1 VRHVEIFF
9 DPQTHTDRG
18 LAFATVIE
26 GILQALKDGEA
37 ELGITSGLILCF
49 LRHLSEDAA
58 IETFKAAE
66 PWYDQLLGVGLDSSE
81 VGHPPSK
88 FTRVFDMAGK
98 AGLKRVAHAGEE
110 GPASYIHEALDL
122 LQVDRIDHGNKSLDD
137 PTLIKKLAQ
146 SGMTLTLCP
155 LSNLKLCVIDDMR
168 DQPVK
173 ALLEKGVHVMLNSDD
188 PAYFGGYL
196 NENYLAAA
204 RALDLSAA
212 DIERLARNSFKG
224 SFLDEATKAR
234 HDAAIDA
241 FMATQPAAPAF

>member
-1 VRHVEIFF
+1 M
-9 DPQTHTDRG
+9 
-18 LAFATVIE
+18 
-26 GILQALKDGEA
+26 
-37 ELGITSGLILCF
+37 F

-66 PWYDQLLGVGLDSSE
+66 PWHDQLLGVGLDSSE
-81 VGHPPSK
+81 IGHPPSK

-110 GPASYIHEALDL
+110 GPASYIHEALEL

-137 PTLIKKLAQ
+137 PALIKKLAQ

-155 LSNLKLCVIDDMR
+155 LSNLKLCVIDDLG

-173 ALLEKGVHVMLNSDD
+173 ALLEKGVQVMLNSDD

-196 NENYLAAA
+196 NENYLAVA

-224 SFLDEATKAR
+224 SFLDEAAKAR